1 MNEEYAYNALGSFV
15 EPDTLISHDY
25 ARTQSRTL
33 PAEPEQILM
42 FAVLKDAL
50 ETFQRL
56 YEANTRAGR
65 RLFREAEEWI
75 WSDEADRVFAFVH
88 VCDMLGLDPGYL
100 RRGLHK
106 WAAAHKSEAYRERQP
121 AAVSAAGLSVVRA
134 SPQQRREGS
143 TPAGSRPV
151 EQRAKPLAA
160 ASRLRAGRQSSSK
173 SFQQRRRAIS
183 KLHYT
188 KQA

>member
-25 ARTQSRTL
+25 AKTQSRTL

-100 RRGLHK
+100 RRGLLK
-106 WAAAHKSEAYRERQP
+106 WAAAHKSEALRERQP
-121 AAVSAAGLSVVRA
+121 AAAVSTVGLSVVRA

-143 TPAGSRPV
+143 TPARSGAL
-151 EQRAKPLAA
+151 EQRAKSSAA
-160 ASRLRAGRQSSSK
+160 ATRLHAGRQNSSK
-173 SFQQRRRAIS
+173 RFQQRRRAIS
-183 KLHYT
+183 KLHY
-188 KQA
+188 